1 MMNKKINLIFD
12 FDSTFIQLET
22 IEVLAEFAL
31 KNNSNKISI
40 AKKIKSMTNL
50 AMSGKN

>member
-22 IEVLAEFAL
+22 IEILAEYAL
-31 KNNSNKISI
+31 EKHKDKQAIY
-40 AKKIKSMTNL
+40 
-50 AMSGKN
+50 